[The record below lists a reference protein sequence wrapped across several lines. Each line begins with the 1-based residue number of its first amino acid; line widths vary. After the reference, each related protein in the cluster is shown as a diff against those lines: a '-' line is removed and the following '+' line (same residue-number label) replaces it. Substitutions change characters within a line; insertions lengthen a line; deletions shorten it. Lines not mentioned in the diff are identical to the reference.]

1 MLENN
6 GFDFPHSAG
15 ILRRIQQPV
24 KQQERADS
32 ALVFALG
39 FRRPNASAVCQRF
52 PQRKS
57 LLEEGRSEAEMQPKS
72 LFREGEKEKKRFPSC
87 HKGFRLLLSRTEAI
101 SIPRNRQNHM
111 GGRGEYDT
119 NAAIIYA
126 DVHGSSPPDFHC
138 SKDPCM
144 NTPRKRPVVYQ
155 SHYCLFRLAGPLQDL
170 KQLFSL
176 LPGPFF

>member
-1 MLENN
+1 MNCCTSHLSAFRK
-6 GFDFPHSAG
+6 GMQHAGKQWLRLFPFCRDLSAEQQ
-15 ILRRIQQPV
+15 RRIQQPV

-57 LLEEGRSEAEMQPKS
+57 LLEEGRSEAERQPKS

-87 HKGFRLLLSRTEAI
+87 HKSFRLLLSRTEAI

-111 GGRGEYDT
+111 GGGENMT
-119 NAAIIYA
+119 Q
-126 DVHGSSPPDFHC
+126 
-138 SKDPCM
+138 M
-144 NTPRKRPVVYQ
+144 
-155 SHYCLFRLAGPLQDL
+155 
-170 KQLFSL
+170 L
-176 LPGPFF
+176 L